1 MSLTTN
7 LIFNLYAITILIV
20 LLVQQHRQHD
30 RKAAQYRL
38 FIAMSSVAMFLL
50 LMDILSRM
58 DGLTPG
64 WFAVANK
71 IGNFAVF
78 MTNPV
83 LPSLW

>member
-1 MSLTTN
+1 
-7 LIFNLYAITILIV
+7 
-20 LLVQQHRQHD
+20 
-30 RKAAQYRL
+30 
-38 FIAMSSVAMFLL
+38 MFLL

-83 LPSLW
+83 LPSLWLIFVYDQINSNPLKLRRVIRRLCLSCNRQVAVK